1 MAPKKFYPQYSYS
14 GYQATNPAKP
24 LPGPQVDNDLL
35 NISRSIN
42 EIIDAG
48 VGGGGPGPGPG
59 GDTTTDHVENRS
71 NLSGSMLTA
80 ALNGVSSRLV
90 SLEAG
95 GGGGGGATFYYP
107 SREAAAAASPGS
119 AALLMVLHGERVLF
133 YEKVDAGNAYPALVT
148 ADGQKWGPADRQ
160 MTPLHWG
167 AVGNYSTDDHGPIQ
181 AMFNFLATGTSMP
194 DSYAAGR
201 TWTISGAGKKYAVSK
216 PICIGNIGTGAGM
229 LYYGHVEDLHLKAI
243 QGAYNW
249 SSYLGIGGEVSSNV
263 LTVAY
268 QFNNDAGD
276 SFTGIYKV
284 AFERITI
291 DCNFLTGGIYLQ
303 NTTQLSFRDIG
314 IDFIGKNRC
323 GFETSIGLPI
333 YNPRG
338 YRTVNGAMLIE
349 NVNIQGY
356 VEEAPKFSGEQ
367 VYPTGEDQISMN
379 TIAFKIQTNDARYH
393 QVICS
398 RVTRAM
404 QIEYCGA
411 IQFSDIHPWSR
422 EIYIGP
428 TTNNLMWSNCYFDY
442 TKVIV
447 DGGAINNWNHYFE
460 ACHWILGS
468 ADRGLELRTEVADT
482 TGKGLIINGCRFKGD
497 GNDINIECTASG
509 TGFWRGVLDREY
521 QLTGCQF
528 GQNSD
533 PDAFFKAGKH
543 ITVDAELGYTYFRQT
558 ADGDGRMQV
567 ASSFIT
573 AGKGR
578 FSGGAA
584 GVYLQWQSGAE
595 PGTDS
600 AVYVTAT
607 GNLILEN
614 KHTGTGEIVFGVQG
628 NWGVSRVKADGSMQ
642 VYGQTNVNAAAAGLK
657 VGRGSLSR
665 SINAGGTINA
675 SGADYAEYHEVIEP
689 LWGNVPKGAILGYNA
704 DGLLTDRFDDVVGRF
719 VVKSTDPNLVG
730 ADRWGT
736 EEALVAKYGVEPVG
750 EQPELRIVEAPKMT
764 PPENMVRPPVE
775 IENPSD
781 EAAAQAKLRK
791 FYEDKAVAQAVYD
804 GYRAETAA
812 AQAEYDAALA
822 AYEARRTALLEA
834 VETERVR
841 YDRIAKAGFVPVNVT
856 AAPADIGKY
865 LVPARAEDGSATAVL
880 KTIDDL
886 VGTDYIRAIGV
897 IIGVEP
903 DGRASVEVKSI

>member
-1 MAPKKFYPQYSYS
+1 MAPTKYYPQYSYS

-59 GDTTTDHVENRS
+59 GDTTTDNVENRS
-71 NLSGSMLTA
+71 NLSGTMLTA
-80 ALNGVSSRLV
+80 ALNGVGARLS
-90 SLEAG
+90 SLEVG

-148 ADGQKWGPADRQ
+148 ADGQKWGPADRK

-167 AVGNYSTDDHGPIQ
+167 AVGNYSTDDHAAIQ
-181 AMFNFLATGTSMP
+181 AMFNFLATGSSMP

-249 SSYLGIGGEVSSNV
+249 STTIGIGGEVPSDV
-263 LTVAY
+263 LTIAY
-268 QFNNDAGD
+268 QLNANADD
-276 SFTGIYKV
+276 TTTGIYKV
-284 AFERITI
+284 AFERVNI
-291 DCNFLTGGIYLQ
+291 DCNFLTGGIYVQ
-303 NTTQLSFRDIG
+303 NTTQMSFRDIG
-314 IDFIGKNRC
+314 IDFLGKNRS
-323 GFETSIGLPI
+323 GFETSIGLPT

-379 TIAFKIQTNDARYH
+379 TVAFRIQTNDARYH

-411 IQFSDIHPWSR
+411 VQFSDIHPWSR

-442 TKVIV
+442 TRVIV
-447 DGGAINNWNHYFE
+447 DGGAINNWNHYFLG
-460 ACHWILGS
+460 CHWILGGS
-468 ADRGLELRTEVADT
+468 DRGLELRTQVENT
-482 TGKGLIINGCRFKGD
+482 TGYGLILDGCRFKGD
-497 GNDINIECTASG
+497 ANDLDIECTASG
-509 TGFWRGVLDREY
+509 TGFWKGVRDREY

-528 GQNSD
+528 APNSS
-533 PDAFFKAGKH
+533 PEAFFKAGKNFT
-543 ITVDAELGYTYFRQT
+543 IDATNGHSYFRRNE
-558 ADGDGRMQV
+558 DGAGRTEISGGNV
-567 ASSFIT
+567 SV
-573 AGKGR
+573 GLDR
-578 FSGGAA
+578 FSAGAA
-584 GVYLQWQSGAE
+584 GFYMQWQSGSS
-595 PGTDS
+595 PGTNGGL
-600 AVYVTAT
+600 YMGAT
-607 GNLILEN
+607 GNLVLDN
-614 KHTGTGEIVFGVQG
+614 AYASGEILFGVAN
-628 NWGVSRVKADGSMQ
+628 NWGVSRIKADGSAQ
-642 VYGQTNVNAAAAGLK
+642 FYGLTNVNAASAGMK

-689 LWGNVPKGAILGYNA
+689 LWGSVPKGAILGYNA

-719 VVKSTDPNLVG
+719 VIKSTDPNLVG
-730 ADRWGT
+730 ADKWGT
-736 EEALVAKYGVEPVG
+736 EDALVAKYGVEPVG
-750 EQPELRIVEAPKMT
+750 EQPEMRVVEAPKMT
-764 PPENMVRPPVE
+764 YPDDMVRPSFE
-775 IENPSD
+775 IENSTD
-781 EAAAQAKLRK
+781 EDAAHAMLEEFYAK
-791 FYEDKAVAQAVYD
+791 KAEATAAFNAYYAD
-804 GYRAETAA
+804 AAA
-812 AQAEYDAALA
+812 AQAEFEEAVAAYDARLA
-822 AYEARRTALLEA
+822 ALMA
-834 VETERVR
+834 VLETERVR
-841 YDRIAKAGFVPVNVT
+841 YDRIAKAGFVPVNVQAT
-856 AAPADIGKY
+856 TEDIGSY
-865 LVPARAEDGSATAVL
+865 LVPARADDGAATADIVA
-880 KTIDDL
+880 KADL
-886 VGTDYIRAIGV
+886 TLAQYVDAIGV

-903 DGRASVEVKSI
+903 DGRASVEVKPV